1 MRHTI
6 FKILFLAMAVGLPF
20 SSATFAQND
29 SAATE
34 ADLIALLQSDAA
46 PADKAL
52 ACKNLA
58 IHGSANAVPELA
70 KLLPNEQLSSWARIA
85 LEAIPDSAA
94 DAALRDA
101 TQSLQGK
108 LLVGTINSIGVR
120 EDAEA
125 TDLLAAKLIDEDAE
139 VASAAAVALGH
150 IGSEAAADHLRG
162 ALADASPLVQ
172 SAIAEGCV
180 LCAEQM
186 WIDGNTDKAIE
197 IYDEIRESELPKQ
210 RVIEATRGAIL
221 ARGDEGIPMLMDLFS
236 SSDKHMF
243 NLALGTAREFPGTNV
258 DKEFAKALADTTPDR
273 AGLILLAMADRS
285 DSVDLPTIL
294 AAAKEG
300 PASVRLAAVRALGQ
314 VGDASCLPTLLE
326 ISLEQDN
333 ELRAQ
338 AQATLAELPGDAVNA
353 QIVAQLDQASG
364 TIYPLLID
372 LVGQRRIPAKDSLMK
387 ALAHNDAQ
395 VRAAA
400 LRALGETIDPD
411 GLEVLIGQ
419 VIEPRHPGDVEIAQR
434 ALKAASIR
442 MPDPNLCAA
451 KLSEALTAS
460 DSLPTQIAILQTLG
474 AVGGPKALETV
485 GKAAGSSQ
493 DELQDVGS
501 RLLGTWMTADAAPVL
516 LDLSQQAESNKYKV
530 RALRGYLRIA
540 RQFVLP
546 EGERAA
552 MCEKALAAATRQQEK
567 ELVLQILARYPNAPN
582 LKLAMVAMGDPNL
595 KDQATE
601 VAMTIAQK
609 VGASEADLQALLS
622 QSDLGQIELEILSA
636 QYGAGSQ
643 QKDVTALVQKAA
655 NDLPL
660 VILSAPS
667 YNDALGGDPVP
678 GTQKQLTI
686 RYKMNGQ
693 EGEATFTE
701 NAPIFLK
708 KPN

>member
-1 MRHTI
+1 MRYTNFQI
-6 FKILFLAMAVGLPF
+6 FILAMAVSLTC

-29 SAATE
+29 SASAE

-46 PADKAL
+46 PSEKAL

-125 TDLLAAKLIDEDAE
+125 TDLLATKLNDEDSE

-150 IGSEAAADHLRG
+150 IGSEAAVDHLRG
-162 ALADASPLVQ
+162 ALAGASPPVQ
-172 SAIAEGCV
+172 SAIAEGCI

-186 WIDGNTDKAIE
+186 WIDGNPEKAIE
-197 IYDEIRESELPKQ
+197 IYDEIRESELPQQ
-210 RVIEATRGAIL
+210 RIIEATRGAIL
-221 ARGDEGIPMLMDLFS
+221 ARGDEGIPMLLDLFS
-236 SSDKHMF
+236 STDKHLF

-258 DKEFAKALADTTPDR
+258 DKEFAKALANTTPDR
-273 AGLILLAMADRS
+273 AALILLAMADRPN
-285 DSVDLPTIL
+285 SVDLPTIL
-294 AAAKEG
+294 AAAKQG
-300 PASVRLAAVRALGQ
+300 PPSVRLAAVRALGQ
-314 VGDASCLPTLLE
+314 VGDASCLSTLLE
-326 ISLEQDN
+326 ISLEQDDQ
-333 ELRAQ
+333 LRDR
-338 AQATLAELPGDAVNA
+338 AQATLAELPGDAVDA

-364 TIYPLLID
+364 TIYPLLIE
-372 LVGQRRIPAKDSLMK
+372 LVGQRQIPAKEALMK
-387 ALAHNDAQ
+387 ALDHNDAP

-400 LRALGETIDPD
+400 LRALGETVEPD
-411 GLEVLIGQ
+411 GLEVLIVQ
-419 VIEPRHPGDVEIAQR
+419 VIEPRHPDDVEIAQR

-451 KLSEALTAS
+451 KLSEALTVS
-460 DSLPTQIAILQTLG
+460 DSLLTQVAILQTLG

-485 GKAAGSSQ
+485 GKAANSSQ
-493 DELQDVGS
+493 DELQDAGS

-552 MCEKALAAATRQQEK
+552 MCEKALATATRQQEK
-567 ELVLQILARYPNAPN
+567 ELVLQILARYPNASN
-582 LKLAMVAMGDPNL
+582 LKLAMKAMGDPDL
-595 KDQATE
+595 KDQASE
-601 VAMTIAQK
+601 IAMTIAQK
-609 VGASEADLQALLS
+609 VGANEADLQTLLS
-622 QSDLGQIELEILSA
+622 QSGFDKIELEILGA
-636 QYGAGSQ
+636 EYGSGSQ

-655 NDLPL
+655 NDFPL
-660 VILSAPS
+660 VILSSPL
-667 YNDALGGDPVP
+667 YNDAFGGDPVP
-678 GTQKQLTI
+678 GVQKQLTI
-686 RYKMNGQ
+686 RYKMNGK
-693 EGEATFTE
+693 EGEATFAE

>member
-6 FKILFLAMAVGLPF
+6 FKTLFLAMAVGLPL

-125 TDLLAAKLIDEDAE
+125 TDLLAAKLSDEDAE

-162 ALADASPLVQ
+162 ALADASPSVQ

-210 RVIEATRGAIL
+210 RIIEATRGAIL

-258 DKEFAKALADTTPDR
+258 DKEFAKALANTTPDR

-326 ISLEQDN
+326 ISLEQDD

-419 VIEPRHPGDVEIAQR
+419 VIEPRHPDDVEIAQR

-474 AVGGPKALETV
+474 AVGGPTALET
-485 GKAAGSSQ
+485 
-493 DELQDVGS
+493 
-501 RLLGTWMTADAAPVL
+501 
-516 LDLSQQAESNKYKV
+516 LSLIHISE
-530 RALRGYLRIA
+530 
-540 RQFVLP
+540 P
-546 EGERAA
+546 
-552 MCEKALAAATRQQEK
+552 TRP
-567 ELVLQILARYPNAPN
+567 Y
-582 LKLAMVAMGDPNL
+582 
-595 KDQATE
+595 
-601 VAMTIAQK
+601 
-609 VGASEADLQALLS
+609 
-622 QSDLGQIELEILSA
+622 
-636 QYGAGSQ
+636 
-643 QKDVTALVQKAA
+643 
-655 NDLPL
+655 
-660 VILSAPS
+660 
-667 YNDALGGDPVP
+667 
-678 GTQKQLTI
+678 
-686 RYKMNGQ
+686 
-693 EGEATFTE
+693 
-701 NAPIFLK
+701 
-708 KPN
+708 